1 MPLSHLFCTP
11 QAILLFLLVVVAADV
26 VSSFGKNA
34 LAICTWGALESELVL
49 SVGARKAYIKRLGLV
64 GGAMSLA

>member
-1 MPLSHLFCTP
+1 MLCR
-11 QAILLFLLVVVAADV
+11 VVDQFARV
-26 VSSFGKNA
+26 
-34 LAICTWGALESELVL
+34 ICDWGALERELVL